1 VEQRFCDVCGDTMP
15 LDMAGTTCD
24 ECQAGIETLA
34 AEEIGFVDEEILE
47 CETPA
52 AAVVPSSSAM
62 PESTTPA
69 PAPDKSTSKS
79 DDASSVVVDT
89 GWDDLDF
96 PTPATVSSA
105 PSPQT
110 VPDAKAHSEATAW
123 SPASEEQQDAR
134 LATPRT
140 PSIGETINALTDL
153 PLPSEALPGVL
164 PEVVAA
170 VEATKEATTA
180 CEACGFIQKHLHSV
194 KTPNMKEPILMCD
207 VCFAGE
213 MALVN
218 EVDDPMQGKIVHPDE
233 AQRAEVMTMDDDDR
247 ILYNDEVLINAAT
260 PIEEVEARVN
270 LLERRLHRAKLQLKA
285 SRTVLLMRVESM
297 KKEEKD
303 KYYREAG
310 VRIGQ
315 RKRKAQGDGT
325 GTVKKV
331 SPQQRRNKIDK
342 FREDWRANGFT
353 DEWIDGQ
360 LKKMGWM

>member
-1 VEQRFCDVCGDTMP
+1 MEQRFCDVCGDTLP
-15 LDMAGTTCD
+15 LDLAGTTCD
-24 ECQAGIETLA
+24 ECQAGIVGL
-34 AEEIGFVDEEILE
+34 AEESETGFVDEEILE

-52 AAVVPSSSAM
+52 VAVVPSSSAM

-79 DDASSVVVDT
+79 DDASSVAVDT

-110 VPDAKAHSEATAW
+110 VPDERA
-123 SPASEEQQDAR
+123 ASEQVPERAPQ
-134 LATPRT
+134 T
-140 PSIGETINALTDL
+140 IGETINALTDL
-153 PLPSEALPGVL
+153 PLPPEALPGVL
-164 PEVVAA
+164 PEVV
-170 VEATKEATTA
+170 EAIEAGKEATTA
-180 CEACGFIQKHLHSV
+180 CETCGFIQKHLHSV
-194 KTPNMKEPILMCD
+194 KAPNMKEPILMCD
-207 VCFAGE
+207 VCYAGE

-218 EVDDPMQGKIVHPDE
+218 HEDDPMQGKIVHPDE
-233 AQRAEVMTMDDDDR
+233 AQRAEVLTMDDDDR

-303 KYYREAG
+303 AYYREAG
-310 VRIGQ
+310 VRLGQ
-315 RKRKAQGDGT
+315 RKRKAQGDAT
-325 GTVKKV
+325 TTKKV